1 MNGHDVV
8 IKGLYADKTPTTI
21 PVHIGSRVPGTPE
34 ISDNLFD
41 LSQIL
46 AWLAKE
52 RRDLQERLEWKE
64 SIPIL
69 MRAFL
74 N

>member
-1 MNGHDVV
+1 
-8 IKGLYADKTPTTI
+8 
-21 PVHIGSRVPGTPE
+21 
-34 ISDNLFD
+34 LFD

-52 RRDLQERLEWKE
+52 RRDLQEQLEWRQTVPELLK
-64 SIPIL
+64 P
-69 MRAFL
+69 FV